1 MSQLAIGING
11 RANWRVSGSMREMRM
26 SVAMAVFMMGP
37 GEDIIDKEKMPRM
50 MSIRYCPS

>member
-11 RANWRVSGSMREMRM
+11 RANWRVSGSMREMSM

-37 GEDIIDKEKMPRM
+37 GEGIIDKEKMPRM